1 MNIQDA
7 FHLME
12 PKIIEVLPDGSKV
25 ISFNLIVV
33 DGNTIDQNTNN
44 RKIFSNA
51 VEEIWTLFQTQEE

>member
-1 MNIQDA
+1 MD
-7 FHLME
+7 